1 MKQTEIKGGNC
12 SGLFQNIRIACR
24 ALIIENEKILLSCEK
39 ENDLYMIPG
48 GGMEEGEDPHTCAMR
63 KVSEETGYTVELSE
77 CFIEIDEYYQNWKY
91 ITYYYPARIIGS
103 CERRLTE
110 SEKERGLTP
119 VFIPFNTAM
128 EIFSS
133 YKAYADTDEEKHGI
147 YLREWTALNA
157 LFKEVRE

>member
-1 MKQTEIKGGNC
+1 MERIEIIGSNY
-12 SGLFQNIRIACR
+12 SGSFRNVRTACR
-24 ALIIENEKILLSCEK
+24 AVVLEDEKILLSYEK

-48 GGMEEGEDPHTCAMR
+48 GGMEEGEDPETCAMR
-63 KVSEETGYTVELSE
+63 EVSEETGYAVELSE
-77 CFIEIDEYYQNWKY
+77 CFIEIDEYYQDWKY

-133 YKAYADTDEEKHGI
+133 YEAYADTDEEKHGI

-157 LFKEVRE
+157 LFNEVRE